1 MLMQDNRIVKI
12 LNERQIVVK
21 MGEWGLF
28 LVSESTRGDETLVF
42 DYKEGV
48 KQFYGFEVDG
58 AKDVKIGDFLT
69 EMLRDDEWMPDRR
82 EDRP

>member
-28 LVSESTRGDETLVF
+28 LVSESILGDETLVF

-48 KQFYGFEVDG
+48 K
-58 AKDVKIGDFLT
+58 
-69 EMLRDDEWMPDRR
+69 
-82 EDRP
+82 

>member
-28 LVSESTRGDETLVF
+28 LVSESILGDETLVF
-42 DYKEGV
+42 DYVEGS
-48 KQFYGFEVDG
+48 KSLGWEVDG

-82 EDRP
+82 GGIS

>member
-28 LVSESTRGDETLVF
+28 LVSESILGDETLVF
-42 DYKEGV
+42 DYVEGS
-48 KQFYGFEVDG
+48 KSLGWEVDG

-69 EMLRDDEWMPDRR
+69 KMLRDDEWMPDRR
-82 EDRP
+82 GGIS